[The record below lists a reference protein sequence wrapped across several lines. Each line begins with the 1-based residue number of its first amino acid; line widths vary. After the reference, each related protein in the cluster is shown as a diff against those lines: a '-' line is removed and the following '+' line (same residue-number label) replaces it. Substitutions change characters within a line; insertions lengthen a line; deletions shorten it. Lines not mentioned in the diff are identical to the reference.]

1 MRKGDDVL
9 EQNNFFAGI
18 KDGFPVCL
26 GYLSVSFAFGI
37 TAVGM
42 GLDIWQAVLISMLNV
57 TSAGQVA
64 GLPVLAYGGSF
75 IELASTQLVINSRYA
90 LMSISLS
97 QKMGKSVGVLDRFLI
112 SFVNTDEVFAI
123 ASSKPMSV
131 GKRYMYGLTLT
142 PFLGWSFGTFLGALA
157 GNILPTI
164 VIAALDI
171 AIFGMFIAIVVPKAR
186 EEKPVLLC
194 VLLAIAFSC
203 IFEFVP
209 ALNKLFANF
218 SGFVVI
224 ICAVVSSLI
233 FAIIAPLP
241 PETVGEVS
249 ENE

>member
-1 MRKGDDVL
+1 M

-18 KDGFPVCL
+18 KDGIPVCL

-42 GLDIWQAVLISMLNV
+42 GLEIWQAVLISMLNV

-64 GLPVLAYGGSF
+64 GLPVLAYGGSL
-75 IELASTQLVINSRYA
+75 IELMATQLVINSRYA
-90 LMSISLS
+90 LMSISIS
-97 QKMGKSVGVLDRFLI
+97 QRSGKSIRLIDRFLI

-123 ASSKPMSV
+123 ATSKPMLV
-131 GKRYMYGLTLT
+131 GRRYMYGLTLT

-157 GNILPTI
+157 GNILPAI

-186 EEKPVLLC
+186 EDKPVLLC
-194 VLLAIAFSC
+194 VLLACALSC
-203 IFEFVP
+203 VFEFVP
-209 ALNKLFANF
+209 ALNRIFANY

-224 ICAVVSSLI
+224 ICAVVASLV
-233 FAIIAPLP
+233 FAFLAPLP
-241 PETVGEVS
+241 KENLEEVA